1 MMFTGTAD
9 GRVLKSENGEIE
21 TDHREVDWGQ
31 ACAKPEMMS
40 LLVGDPWASEQCP
53 TGPFMWLTHTRDY
66 LK

>member
-31 ACAKPEMMS
+31 ACAVSQQQKWQ
-40 LLVGDPWASEQCP
+40 V
-53 TGPFMWLTHTRDY
+53 TR
-66 LK
+66 